1 MRRLT
6 PFLALI
12 LTLAFAGDAAAKEIV
27 AAKVCGP
34 EKCVKTRDRDQLN
47 LFAEG
52 GAPSDPPAHGGAWY
66 SVQVTISTGDGNHD
80 AFAMAVLPRAGLMR
94 SGDPEGG
101 YSWSHL
107 TPESARRYQAIVSSI
122 APYPASKLG
131 HIAQPK
137 ARRAAASATSGGGG
151 GSPWPW
157 IGGAVVLLVAGA
169 AAFAVRRRGLPW
181 ARPSEG

>member
-34 EKCVKTRDRDQLN
+34 EQCVKTRDRDQLN
-47 LFAEG
+47 LFVEG
-52 GAPSDPPAHGGAWY
+52 GTPTDPPAHGGAWY
-66 SVQVTISTGDGNHD
+66 SVQVTIATEDGNHD

-94 SGDPEGG
+94 SGDAEAG

-107 TPESARRYQAIVSSI
+107 TPESARRYETIVRTI
-122 APYPASKLG
+122 APYPASELG

-137 ARRAAASATSGGGG
+137 PRRAAASATSDGGA
-151 GSPWPW
+151 SPWPW
-157 IGGAVVLLVAGA
+157 IGGALVLLVGGA

-181 ARPSEG
+181 AGPSEG